1 MINHVKILFIY
12 FYTMF
17 LIYQVADQE
26 TVKISDF
33 GLARVATNDFY
44 QMHSNSNIPVR
55 WEAIECLT
63 HRKYSHK
70 SDVWSFGVTLW
81 EMFAFGA
88 IPALEGCQD
97 FFTSYQ
103 RQRQDFKEW
112 LTKLEGGVRLPQ
124 TELCPNHL
132 YSRVLLACWNKDP
145 AVRPTFRE
153 LKIGL
158 RQAEL
163 EVT

>member
-1 MINHVKILFIY
+1 
-12 FYTMF
+12 MF
-17 LIYQVADQE
+17 VIYQVADQE

-55 WEAIECLT
+55 WEAMECLT

-88 IPALEGCQD
+88 IPALEGCKD
-97 FFTSYQ
+97 FFSSYQ
-103 RQRQDFKEW
+103 RQRQDFKVSSVGHFDSI
-112 LTKLEGGVRLPQ
+112 LIFAPSGVA
-124 TELCPNHL
+124 E
-132 YSRVLLACWNKDP
+132 
-145 AVRPTFRE
+145 
-153 LKIGL
+153 
-158 RQAEL
+158 QA
-163 EVT
+163 

>member
-1 MINHVKILFIY
+1 MIESNLFYSSSSKSKSFHGYIVSSHRHILINIVY
-12 FYTMF
+12 
-17 LIYQVADQE
+17 IVNYQVADQE

-88 IPALEGCQD
+88 IPALDGCQD

-103 RQRQDFKEW
+103 RQRQDFK
-112 LTKLEGGVRLPQ
+112 VRY
-124 TELCPNHL
+124 C
-132 YSRVLLACWNKDP
+132 
-145 AVRPTFRE
+145 
-153 LKIGL
+153 
-158 RQAEL
+158 
-163 EVT
+163 